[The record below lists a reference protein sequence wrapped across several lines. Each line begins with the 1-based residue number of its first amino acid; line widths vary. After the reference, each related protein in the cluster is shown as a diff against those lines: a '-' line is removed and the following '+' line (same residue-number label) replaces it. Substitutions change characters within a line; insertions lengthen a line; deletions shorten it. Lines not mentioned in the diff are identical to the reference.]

1 MVLRGLGRRT
11 LYRCNQADEDV
22 YVYYFGDSPKE
33 GAMETGT
40 CTLEIDGEDYYY
52 KFISSGSKKGAGV
65 NEIDD
70 DCIYIQGRRVEAED
84 GSKYE
89 PYEYDG
95 KVYLISTSGK
105 IMKNKTNIKDADD
118 TYYCTLPITCTQSS
132 RGDFLSP
139 LTPPYMPFG
148 IRRFN
153 ITSKHDAHYNSQ
165 DSL

>member
-1 MVLRGLGRRT
+1 M
-11 LYRCNQADEDV
+11 
-22 YVYYFGDSPKE
+22 YYFGDSPKE

-52 KFISSGSKKGAGV
+52 KFATSGSKKGAGV

-105 IMKNKTNIKDADD
+105 NHEKQDKYQGCGRYLLLHSP
-118 TYYCTLPITCTQSS
+118 YYLHTIE
-132 RGDFLSP
+132 
-139 LTPPYMPFG
+139 
-148 IRRFN
+148 
-153 ITSKHDAHYNSQ
+153 
-165 DSL
+165 

>member
-52 KFISSGSKKGAGV
+52 KFATSGSKKGAGV
-65 NEIDD
+65 NGIDD

-89 PYEYDG
+89 PYEYDC
-95 KVYLISTSGK
+95 KVYLIS
-105 IMKNKTNIKDADD
+105 
-118 TYYCTLPITCTQSS
+118 
-132 RGDFLSP
+132 R
-139 LTPPYMPFG
+139 
-148 IRRFN
+148 
-153 ITSKHDAHYNSQ
+153 
-165 DSL
+165 

>member
-52 KFISSGSKKGAGV
+52 KFATSGSKKGAGV
-65 NEIDD
+65 NGIDD

-118 TYYCTLPITCTQSS
+118 TYYCTDKDGVITYT
-132 RGDFLSP
+132 GDEK
-139 LTPPYMPFG
+139 YE
-148 IRRFN
+148 
-153 ITSKHDAHYNSQ
+153 K
-165 DSL
+165 

>member
-52 KFISSGSKKGAGV
+52 KFATSGSKKGAGV
-65 NEIDD
+65 NGIDD

-89 PYEYDG
+89 PYEYDRILNQHIRKNHEKQDKYQG
-95 KVYLISTSGK
+95 CGRYLLLHSP
-105 IMKNKTNIKDADD
+105 
-118 TYYCTLPITCTQSS
+118 YYLHTIE
-132 RGDFLSP
+132 
-139 LTPPYMPFG
+139 
-148 IRRFN
+148 
-153 ITSKHDAHYNSQ
+153 
-165 DSL
+165 